1 MIHMFFICHHW
12 EVTGSG
18 GEKGHDQVKAKL
30 SPKFN
35 LGFYCECI

>member
-18 GEKGHDQVKAKL
+18 GEKGHGQVNAKL
-30 SPKFN
+30 SQN
-35 LGFYCECI
+35 AT